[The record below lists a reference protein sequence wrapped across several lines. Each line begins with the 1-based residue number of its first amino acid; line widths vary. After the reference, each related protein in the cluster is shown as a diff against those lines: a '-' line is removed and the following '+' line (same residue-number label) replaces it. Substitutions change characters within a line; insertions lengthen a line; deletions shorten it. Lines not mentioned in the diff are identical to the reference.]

1 MSETRNLAQTV
12 KRMRPTVPAKDF
24 DLSKRFYVELGF
36 QPEQLTENLVE
47 MQLGEFSFILQ
58 GYYVKQWAD
67 NFVMHLLV
75 SDLSLWWHHI
85 ASLDLHSRYGA
96 KTRAPQ
102 LEDWGL

>member
-1 MSETRNLAQTV
+1 
-12 KRMRPTVPAKDF
+12 
-24 DLSKRFYVELGF
+24 
-36 QPEQLTENLVE
+36 

-58 GYYVKQWAD
+58 GYYVQPWAD

-102 LEDWGL
+102 LEDWGLVAGVVDPSGVLWRIAEETTSKR